1 MKVPLLA
8 EAAVEELHHALD
20 LLKLLAC
27 LTAVCPYRTAILSC
41 PRTAE
46 HLAPL
51 SAALAA
57 DSLKAFLA
65 APAGHVMTLTCWFQ
79 SRWLEALGK
88 PASSLGRE
96 APWGHCEMT
105 WTCWSLTHYVV
116 GGAALPVPVPF
127 GSGF

>member
-20 LLKLLAC
+20 LLKILAC
-27 LTAVCPYRTAILSC
+27 LTVVCPYRTAILSC

-57 DSLKAFLA
+57 DSLTSLLA
-65 APAGHVMTLTCWFQ
+65 ALAGRVMTLTCWFQ
-79 SRWLEALGK
+79 SRWLEALGRH
-88 PASSLGRE
+88 ASSLG
-96 APWGHCEMT
+96 HYEMT
-105 WTCWSLTHYVV
+105 WTYWSLTHW
-116 GGAALPVPVPF
+116 
-127 GSGF
+127 

>member
-20 LLKLLAC
+20 LLKILAC
-27 LTAVCPYRTAILSC
+27 LTAVCPYRTAILSR

-57 DSLKAFLA
+57 DSLTSPWAALA
-65 APAGHVMTLTCWFQ
+65 GRVMTLTCWFQ
-79 SRWLEALGK
+79 SRWLEALGRH
-88 PASSLGRE
+88 ASSLD
-96 APWGHCEMT
+96 HCEMI
-105 WTCWSLTHYVV
+105 
-116 GGAALPVPVPF
+116 
-127 GSGF
+127 